1 MFRRSMK
8 FLVLEL
14 VFVFAGCSM
23 DPIGYPEL
31 DSGSAVLDV
40 DGSDRTFEYRL
51 PDDASTMVI
60 ALHGGGDKVSTF
72 EDYSKLTAEVNSTQ
86 RFGVVYPEGINK
98 HWNDGRAEDGSDAD
112 DVGFIDEIIT
122 YYKNRSYD
130 KFYIVGMSNGGVMAQ
145 RAACELSTKISGIAV
160 VAATQTTVLESA
172 CPDTRPLPAMFVF
185 GSEDTAFLDNGDIV
199 NPLVPSQLRGT
210 HIGITATLDYWQ
222 RRNICYNGLIK
233 DTTLNSE
240 DDHTS
245 IDLYNTGLCSANV
258 RYYDVIGGG
267 HRWPDPD
274 STAWIPSIGYASHEI
289 STAKEIVNFFGL

>member
-1 MFRRSMK
+1 MFRAGMK
-8 FLVLEL
+8 FLVIGLML
-14 VFVFAGCSM
+14 VLAGCSV

-31 DSGSAVLDV
+31 NSGSVVLNVGGV
-40 DGSDRTFEYRL
+40 DRSFEYRL
-51 PDDASTMVI
+51 PDDASILII

-72 EDYSKLTAEVNSTQ
+72 EDYSKLSAEANATKS
-86 RFGVVYPEGINK
+86 FGVVYPEGINK

-112 DVGFIDEIIT
+112 DIAFIDEIIA
-122 YYKNRSYD
+122 YYSSRSYD
-130 KFYIVGMSNGGVMAQ
+130 KFYVVGMSNGGVMAQ
-145 RAACELSTKISGIAV
+145 RVACELSTEISGIAV

-172 CPDTRPLPAMFVF
+172 CPDTKPLPAMFVF
-185 GSEDTAFLDNGDIV
+185 GSDDKAFLDNGDIV
-199 NPLVPSQLRGT
+199 NPLIPSQLRGR

-222 RRNICYNGLIK
+222 RRNICYNGLSK
-233 DTTLNSE
+233 DTTLDSE

-267 HRWPDPD
+267 HRWPDPE
-274 STAWIPSIGYASHEI
+274 STSWIPSLGYASHEI